1 MAMNNT
7 NVKQYIL
14 IGVILALAYTLGAQL
29 FAFFPGLLGAVTLY
43 ILMREYYFKLTVI
56 KHWRKGWTAGL
67 FILTAIVVIV
77 LPIVGMIQVIL
88 PKFTALIDNQQA
100 VAQTLQDLAYKMR
113 KISPQLQINQ
123 QQVMQVIQ
131 KITAAIPD
139 VLGATAN
146 MLTNAVLAF
155 FLLYFM
161 LVDGRKMEMAIN
173 KYLPLKDSNVDN
185 IWEAT
190 RTMVISN
197 AIGIPVLAAC
207 QAVIAMIGY
216 LLFGIESWVLWGIFT
231 GVASLV
237 PVVGCMLI
245 WGPLCI
251 YLFATAHPAA
261 AIGLAIYS
269 FILTG
274 GIDNVLRF
282 TILKRLGDVHPII
295 TTLGIIVGLPI
306 FGFMGLI
313 FGPLL
318 ISYLLLLIKIYRVE
332 FPDRQE

>member
-1 MAMNNT
+1 MNNT
-7 NVKQYIL
+7 AVKQFVL
-14 IGVILALAYTLGAQL
+14 IGVILVLAYVLGAEL

-56 KHWRKGWTAGL
+56 KHYNKGLIATL
-67 FILTAIVVIV
+67 FILASLILIV
-77 LPIVGMIQVIL
+77 LPIVGMVQVIL
-88 PKFTALIDNQQA
+88 PKFSGIIDNQA
-100 VAQTLQDLAYKMR
+100 AITQTLQDLSQKTKRFPPFMR
-113 KISPQLQINQ
+113 INQ
-123 QQVMQVIQ
+123 QQVMQVAQ
-131 KITAAIPD
+131 KVAAEVPG

-146 MLTNAVLAF
+146 MLTNTILAF

-161 LVDGRKMEMAIN
+161 LVDGRKMEVAIK
-173 KYLPLKDSNVDN
+173 KYLPLKDSNIDN
-185 IWEAT
+185 MWTST

-197 AIGIPVLAAC
+197 AIGIPVLAGC
-207 QAVIAMIGY
+207 QAIVAIIGY
-216 LLFGIESWVLWGIFT
+216 AIFGIDEFVLWGILT

-237 PVVGCMLI
+237 PVIGCMLV

-269 FILTG
+269 FVITG

-282 TILKRLGDVHPII
+282 TILKKLGDVHPII
-295 TTLGIIVGLPI
+295 TTLGIIVGLPM

-318 ISYLLLLIKIYRVE
+318 LSYLLLLVTIYRVE
-332 FPDRQE
+332 FPEREE

>member
-1 MAMNNT
+1 MQKDAI
-7 NVKQYIL
+7 KQYLIIGIIL
-14 IGVILALAYTLGAQL
+14 VLVYTIGLQL
-29 FAFFPGLLGAVTLY
+29 FAFFPGLLGAITLY
-43 ILMREYYFKLTVI
+43 ILMRQYYFRLTVI
-56 KHWRKGWTAGL
+56 KQWRKGLTAAL
-67 FILTAIVVIV
+67 FIIASMIIFV
-77 LPIVGMIQVIL
+77 LPIIGMVQYIL
-88 PKFTALIDNQQA
+88 PKFASLIENQDQLSA
-100 VAQTLQDLAYKMR
+100 TLNGLAAKM
-113 KISPQLQINQ
+113 KNLPPQLQVNK
-123 QQVMQVIQ
+123 QQVMELAQ

-161 LVDGRKMEMAIN
+161 LVEGRKMEMTIQ
-173 KYLPLKDSNVDN
+173 KYLPLKTENQDN

-190 RTMVISN
+190 RIMVVSN
-197 AIGIPVLAAC
+197 AIGIPILAAS
-207 QAVIAMIGY
+207 QALVAIIGY
-216 LLFGIESWVLWGIFT
+216 YIFGIESFMLWGIFT
-231 GVASLV
+231 GIASLV

-261 AIGLAIYS
+261 ALGLAIYS
-269 FILTG
+269 FVITG

-282 TILKRLGDVHPII
+282 TILKKLGDVHPVV
-295 TTLGIIVGLPI
+295 TTLGIIVGLPL

-318 ISYLLLLIKIYRVE
+318 ISYLLLMIKIYRGE
-332 FPDRQE
+332 FSGNPVSN